1 MSNKIITEIVGEIR
15 KMIDESI
22 KRGITDKSG
31 KAPDV
36 SDLIE
41 PKIKGVV
48 KMVNKHT
55 SQAVEEGRKMED
67 DVYAHMAS
75 FFISGN
81 TKNAVKCTTNYV
93 RDTYIKPLYESLEN
107 KE

>member
-1 MSNKIITEIVGEIR
+1 
-15 KMIDESI
+15 
-22 KRGITDKSG
+22 
-31 KAPDV
+31 
-36 SDLIE
+36 
-41 PKIKGVV
+41 
-48 KMVNKHT
+48 
-55 SQAVEEGRKMED
+55 MED

-107 KE
+107 KDE